1 MNRILR
7 GIKDVQNLSNSLCVQ
22 NEILQESH
30 AELADH
36 VNTQQESE
44 PASTPNT
51 NEATSS
57 STAAE
62 APGRNEIDA
71 RKILKEKK
79 AWRERNKHLERP
91 PEEEESGRL
100 GGNRRRVDGI
110 TSKLRELVTRE
121 LKSV

>member
-79 AWRERNKHLERP
+79 AWRERNKHLVEDLRKRKNRVGS
-91 PEEEESGRL
+91 EETEGESTVSLPNLENWSL
-100 GGNRRRVDGI
+100 G
-110 TSKLRELVTRE
+110 S
-121 LKSV
+121 